1 MVKKKQRIEKKS
13 PEKRGAS
20 SQKVGIVSRLK
31 MLIHLHRQEVRNS
44 FKGMVKTPISSFM
57 TLAVLGIALALPGGL
72 QVVLKNSN
80 MLSEGWDGASRFSL
94 YLEQSVTDD
103 VATSLSNRLK
113 ARSDVAE
120 VELISRQQALDEF
133 QDSSGL
139 GDALEQLEENP
150 LPIVLE
156 ILPATNYS
164 TPEASQAMLKEFRK
178 LPEVELAQLDM
189 QWVKR
194 LYYLIDLADRAVF
207 ALSLLLGLAVLLIVG
222 NTIRLAIQNRREEI
236 EIIKLIGAT
245 NAFIRRPFLYT
256 GLWYGIGGGLFAVI
270 LIGASLWWLSDP
282 VSQLAGL
289 YDSGYRL
296 TGLSFKETFELIGF
310 STFLGLTGSWI
321 SVTRHLSRI
330 NPT

>member
-1 MVKKKQRIEKKS
+1 MVKGRS
-13 PEKRGAS
+13 SVDKRGAS
-20 SQKVGIVSRLK
+20 SQSVGIVSRLK
-31 MLIHLHRQEVRNS
+31 MFIHLHRQEVRNS
-44 FKGMVKTPISSFM
+44 FNGMLKTPLSSFM

-103 VATSLSNRLK
+103 VANRLSNRLL

-133 QDSSGL
+133 QTSSGL
-139 GDALEQLEENP
+139 GDALDQLEENP

-156 ILPATNYS
+156 ILPAANYS
-164 TPEASQAMLKEFRK
+164 TPEASQSMLEEFRK
-178 LPEVELAQLDM
+178 LPEVELAQLDI

-194 LYYLIDLADRAVF
+194 LYYLLDLADRAVF

-256 GLWYGIGGGLFAVI
+256 GLWYGIGGGLFAVT

-289 YDSGYRL
+289 YESGYQL
-296 TGLSFKETFELIGF
+296 TGLSFKETMELIGF
-310 STFLGLTGSWI
+310 STFLGLSGSWI
-321 SVTRHLSRI
+321 SVTRHLNQI

>member
-1 MVKKKQRIEKKS
+1 MAKSHQR

-20 SQKVGIVSRLK
+20 SQKASLGSRFK
-31 MLIHLHRQEVRNS
+31 MFIHLHRQEVRNS
-44 FKGMVKTPISSFM
+44 FNNMVKTPLSSFM

-72 QVVLKNSN
+72 QVILKNSN

-94 YLEQSVTDD
+94 YLEQSVSNE
-103 VATSLSNRLK
+103 VAASLANRLR

-120 VELISRQQALDEF
+120 VDVISREQALIEF
-133 QDSSGL
+133 QTSSGL

-156 ILPATNYS
+156 ILPAANYS
-164 TPEASQAMLKEFRK
+164 TPEASENMLGEFRN

-189 QWVKR
+189 RWVKR
-194 LYYLIDLADRAVF
+194 LYYLLDLADRAVF

-256 GLWYGIGGGLFAVI
+256 GLWYGIGGGLFAVS
-270 LIGASLWWLSDP
+270 LISTSLWWLSDP

-296 TGLSFKETFELIGF
+296 TGLSFQETLELIGF
-310 STFLGLTGSWI
+310 STFLGLTGSWV
-321 SVTRHLSRI
+321 SVTRHLNQI